1 MSLVWDPWDP
11 GYTRAAEDDGPGTES
26 NATVDPDVE
35 RPVASWQA
43 LPAPAGLRPPDVV
56 LFVDGVLRND
66 ARGWFIEPD
75 GTSHPTLA
83 ASYAAGVVRTDARRG
98 VAEVVPRP
106 QVQRALLSPA
116 TGARAIGAAPAR
128 YTAHR
133 VPGGTKQLDAALRTL
148 MRALEVA
155 VTRAARDGTGDD
167 LIVADGRLHRHRELP
182 RALGCVKTQTGR
194 YLPPALTSVV
204 TSLPPGHRT
213 PVFRLS
219 SLYSWYLR
227 LPGPAG
233 GPWSGIVRVE
243 CSGDLPVAGAV
254 ELADLS
260 AVTLPRFASN
270 PYKDPRAPQNLVP
283 VAGLERRLRGLL
295 GDPRLLHRLV
305 RAASTADAAADTA
318 GVAAGAPGTG

>member
-11 GYTRAAEDDGPGTES
+11 GYTRAAEEDGPGTES
-26 NATVDPDVE
+26 NAAVDTDVE
-35 RPVASWQA
+35 RPAASWQA
-43 LPAPAGLRPPDVV
+43 LRAPAGLRAPEVV

-66 ARGWFIEPD
+66 ARGWFIDPD

-83 ASYAAGVVRTDARRG
+83 ASYAAGVVRTDSRRG
-98 VAEVVPRP
+98 VAEVLDRPR
-106 QVQRALLSPA
+106 VERALLSPA
-116 TGARAIGAAPAR
+116 VNARAIGVEPAR
-128 YTAHR
+128 YRAHK
-133 VPGGTKQLDAALRTL
+133 VDGGTKQLDAKLRAL

-155 VTRAARDGTGDD
+155 VTRAARDGQTDGDD
-167 LIVADGRLHRHRELP
+167 LLIADGRLHEHRELP
-182 RALGCVKTQTGR
+182 RAIGCVKTQTGR
-194 YLPPALTSVV
+194 YLPPALTPVV
-204 TSLPPGHRT
+204 TSLPAGHRT
-213 PVFRLS
+213 PVFALS

-243 CSGDLPVAGAV
+243 CSGTLPVAEAI

-260 AVTLPRFASN
+260 TVTLPRFASN

-295 GDPRLLHRLV
+295 GDPRLLHRMV
-305 RAASTADAAADTA
+305 RAAS
-318 GVAAGAPGTG
+318 AAGATPGAG